1 MWHVKKLQQIL
12 YLRKLLLLSKAYF
25 LVEKNGSA
33 CVVTFWPGKN
43 WHYFALEVFTKTE
56 CFHFIDEKLGVLW
69 FEVISACGYLVPQMF
84 SLHLF
89 WKSVSPV
96 WSFYIP
102 ELSLVFTCLLFL
114 FKTTYEHGD
123 CRTVQMISTF
133 SSAHFGIFGIT
144 THIPK
149 SSSEKKSRVDNF
161 LIFGDD

>member
-1 MWHVKKLQQIL
+1 MTCKKTPTDFILKKIALTQQGL
-12 YLRKLLLLSKAYF
+12 FFCWKKWL
-25 LVEKNGSA
+25 
-33 CVVTFWPGKN
+33 CFWPGKN
-43 WHYFALEVFTKTE
+43 WHYFALEVFTKME
-56 CFHFIDEKLGVLW
+56 CFPFIDEKLGVLW
-69 FEVISACGYLVPQMF
+69 FEVIPTCGYLVPQMF

-89 WKSVSPV
+89 WKSVSTV

-114 FKTTYEHGD
+114 FKTIYEHGD
-123 CRTVQMISTF
+123 CRTVQMISTS
-133 SSAHFGIFGIT
+133 SSAHFGIFGIA